1 MKKVLKI
8 DKFFQNFEKIL
19 SHDPIKNK
27 ILIFLIYSHIL
38 YKNTYN
44 KIKLIKNNTK
54 CIKKHWLY
62 IKNSVNLYKMIEKG
76 GIYDK

>member
-8 DKFFQNFEKIL
+8 DKFFQNFVKTL

-38 YKNTYN
+38 
-44 KIKLIKNNTK
+44 
-54 CIKKHWLY
+54 
-62 IKNSVNLYKMIEKG
+62 
-76 GIYDK
+76 